1 MLFDAVKKSSRA
13 WPDRFAQTGPNEQAR
28 KAGDRLKWS
37 SRKIQLF
44 HCSYQKSKAT
54 LQATVKT
61 KKLTWAIKAAF
72 TFLISFGMLFGAY
85 LYDCSIY
92 EKRNPL
98 KPSGA
103 NSGANSSA
111 NSGANGLWLRY
122 YWYAG
127 KHNTA
132 KEWDDMLERL
142 RVNQIKYA
150 YFHVLTTVSDGTLKL
165 HKLENAQK
173 ITKAVHTRA
182 PGTKAIAWIYIGS
195 APQNGGVNLKKPET
209 RTNLVKEALWLVN
222 ECGFDGVQLDYEF
235 CFNGDKGLLL
245 LLDETRA
252 ALKPGQLL
260 SVDTPMWYP
269 FILWGW
275 GDDYFKEVAKRC
287 DQICVMGYDSFLYW
301 PRAYAWLVA
310 QQVVHVST
318 AANEANKNC
327 KIIIGLPSYEDVTLA
342 HYHKTESLANALRGL
357 NDGLADKGTVRSNI
371 EGIALFA
378 DYTTDEAEW
387 KLYSDYWLKGSK

>member
-1 MLFDAVKKSSRA
+1 M
-13 WPDRFAQTGPNEQAR
+13 
-28 KAGDRLKWS
+28 
-37 SRKIQLF
+37 
-44 HCSYQKSKAT
+44 
-54 LQATVKT
+54 KT

-72 TFLISFGMLFGAY
+72 TFLISLGILFGAY

-92 EKRNPL
+92 EKQNPL
-98 KPSGA
+98 KPSG
-103 NSGANSSA
+103 A

-173 ITKAVHTRA
+173 ITKAVHTGA
-182 PGTKAIAWIYIGS
+182 PNTKAIAWVYIGS
-195 APQNGGVNLKKPET
+195 APQNGGVNLMKPET
-209 RTNLVKEALWLVN
+209 RANLVKEALWLVN

-235 CFNGDKGLLL
+235 CFNGDKGLLS

-275 GDDYFKEVAKRC
+275 SDDYFKEVAKRC
-287 DQICVMGYDSFLYW
+287 DQICVMGYDSYLYW

-318 AANEANKNC
+318 AADAANKNC
-327 KIIIGLPSYEDVTLA
+327 KVIIGLPSYEDVTLA
-342 HYHKTESLANALRGL
+342 HHHKTESLANSLRGL

-387 KLYSDYWLKGSK
+387 KLYSDYWLKRSK